1 MTKEII
7 IKTGDCL
14 ILTRPENFYMDL
26 DDKDID
32 HTRIFFG
39 EKFIVLDVFADNY
52 MKLLRTSTNQ
62 IGYIDNFLY
71 PRGDELIFMFEK
83 LI

>member
-7 IKTGDCL
+7 IKAGDCL

-52 MKLLRTSTNQ
+52 IKVLRTSTNQ
-62 IGYIDNFLY
+62 IGYIDI
-71 PRGDELIFMFEK
+71 IFSIFEK
-83 LI
+83 LA